1 MHRDLKPQNIL
12 LDENLNLKFVS
23 HQLFKF
29 RLILEMRKKR
39 ESLLF
44 QTKRMKKRT
53 KDNLPKKVSE
63 ERWKDGALWWEQLT
77 T

>member
-23 HQLFKF
+23 YQLLNF
-29 RLILEMRKKR
+29 RLTSEMRKKR

-44 QTKRMKKRT
+44 QTKRKKKKM
-53 KDNLPKKVSE
+53 KDNLPKK
-63 ERWKDGALWWEQLT
+63 A
-77 T
+77 

>member
-23 HQLFKF
+23 HLLKNF
-29 RLILEMRKKR
+29 RLTLEMRKKR

-44 QTKRMKKRT
+44 QTKRMKKKM

-63 ERWKDGALWWEQLT
+63 ERWKDGALW
-77 T
+77 